1 MIFHL
6 NLFPSKKL
14 NSHVREENGWNCW
27 FSSPDLTLLSAG
39 LPGLRR
45 QLHWLLLLLQHELGQ
60 LRGVPEDD
68 DDSR

>member
-1 MIFHL
+1 MA
-6 NLFPSKKL
+6 
-14 NSHVREENGWNCW
+14 WNCW

-45 QLHWLLLLLQHELGQ
+45 QLHWLLLLLQPELGE